1 MPLQE
6 HVPGG
11 GLDSW
16 DAISW
21 GALFG
26 GTHCE
31 NLEPG
36 VKGQNAN
43 SRTGTGRG
51 YPPIPPKSPP
61 RGPGVDSSANRPT
74 ADGGIMQLLY
84 HASRPLPE
92 PAIDVLSPLGW
103 FPLPRFGP
111 RGLPRLEWGG
121 SGELSPVASRAKSH
135 TPKARLGGPQ
145 GVSKF
150 PIKPL
155 ISWVKSG
162 PSRNGILPSPG
173 IRNQSHHRSRVPAAV
188 EAAPAEPEPGGRGSD
203 PAQSRVSSSQESPRT
218 PAWEK
223 FSTAACSSSGRK
235 TRFSGRTLRK
245 AADSGK
251 W

>member
-11 GLDSW
+11 GS
-16 DAISW
+16 IR
-21 GALFG
+21 GTLFLG
-26 GTHCE
+26 GPFSGGHIVRT
-31 NLEPG
+31 LSQGSRARTPTVGPG
-36 VKGQNAN
+36 RVGDTPL
-43 SRTGTGRG
+43 S
-51 YPPIPPKSPP
+51 PPSHPP

-92 PAIDVLSPLGW
+92 PAIDVLSLLGW
-103 FPLPRFGP
+103 FPLPKSGP
-111 RGLPRLEWGG
+111 RGFPRLEWEG
-121 SGELSPVASRAKSH
+121 SSELSPVASRAKSH
-135 TPKARLGGPQ
+135 TPGARRGGPQ

-150 PIKPL
+150 PTKPL

-188 EAAPAEPEPGGRGSD
+188 EAAPVEPEPGGRGSD